1 MATERLIRTTAI
13 SGISVLC
20 LGVGL
25 AVSACG
31 AGAPAGGAAA
41 HGSASSPAAPSGS
54 ATATPSG
61 SAHGKTA
68 IAAPAKASTHGSGTS
83 ASDASALVPMQTSTG
98 GEFLS
103 PSGNISCEV
112 SMTYAYCQTGSPA
125 RSVKMDTSGSYHTC
139 TGEQCLGNSGEGTPT
154 LGYGTSTGVGA
165 FRCTS
170 EPTGITCLVGG
181 KGFLISSSGVSSV
194 PSGTGT
200 AGAFSAARTAW
211 KTAATV
217 PEASM
222 NAYLEQAA
230 SDLRATG
237 NRGYDSAISELN
249 DLASLPLTSL
259 TPAQQARRHSD
270 TQKLD
275 AFFGTPGLIS

>member
-31 AGAPAGGAAA
+31 TGAPTAGAA
-41 HGSASSPAAPSGS
+41 HSSASSPAAPGGS
-54 ATATPSG
+54 ATATPAV
-61 SAHGKTA
+61 SAPGK
-68 IAAPAKASTHGSGTS
+68 APTTASTPAGSTS
-83 ASDASALVPMQTSTG
+83 ASDASALVPMQTATG

-125 RSVKMDTSGSYHTC
+125 RSVKMDTSGHYTTC
-139 TGEQCLGNSGEGTPT
+139 TGENCLGNSGEGTPT
-154 LGYGTSTGVGA
+154 LRYRTSTGVGA

-170 EPTGITCLVGG
+170 EPTGITCLAGG
-181 KGFLISSSGVSSV
+181 KGFLISSSGVSPV
-194 PSGTGT
+194 PGGTSSGGT
-200 AGAFSAARTAW
+200 SGGFSAARTAW

-222 NAYLEQAA
+222 NAYLQQAA
-230 SDLRATG
+230 SDLKAAG
-237 NRGYDSAISELN
+237 NPSYDSAISELT
-249 DLASLPLTSL
+249 DLASLPLTNL
-259 TPAQQARRHSD
+259 TPAQQAQGHSD
-270 TQKLD
+270 VQKLD
-275 AFFGTPGLIS
+275 AFFGTPGLLY